1 MALETGRIKAES
13 GDGANGA
20 ESGLGRRQRRRVW
33 GRAPTGAESG
43 DGANGAEANW
53 PEEAKFQP
61 RRAKPCDASIYGDRL
76 GEREA
81 DRTLA

>member
-1 MALETGRIKAES
+1 MWQGLGGPRNGTHQGRVW
-13 GDGANGA
+13 
-20 ESGLGRRQRRRVW
+20 GRRQRRRVW

>member
-20 ESGLGRRQRRRVW
+20 ESG
-33 GRAPTGAESG
+33 

-53 PEEAKFQP
+53 PEEAKFQTQ
-61 RRAKPCDASIYGDRL
+61 RAKPCDASIYGDRL

>member
-20 ESGLGRRQRRRVW
+20 ESGTAPTAPSLGT
-33 GRAPTGAESG
+33 APTGAQSG

>member
-20 ESGLGRRQRRRVW
+20 ES
-33 GRAPTGAESG
+33 T
-43 DGANGAEANW
+43 GAEANW
-53 PEEAKFQP
+53 PEKAKFQP
-61 RRAKPCDASIYGDRL
+61 RRAKPCDASIYLDRL